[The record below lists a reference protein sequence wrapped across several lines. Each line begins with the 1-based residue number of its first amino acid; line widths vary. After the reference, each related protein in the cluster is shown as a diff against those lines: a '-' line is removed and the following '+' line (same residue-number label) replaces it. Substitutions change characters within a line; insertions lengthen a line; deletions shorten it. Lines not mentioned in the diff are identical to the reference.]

1 LEVAVT
7 QVDRPSS
14 PGSDGETGSPA
25 GLGPFSIADCR
36 DLEPLLRRE
45 LETLDYELRGVV
57 NRVLAE
63 VEDAEGDAATFL
75 RAAATVLLSVAAGSM
90 ETAAER
96 AREAADVGA
105 FKDVAED
112 VAQWAKSRKLRE
124 LLADE
129 E

>member
-7 QVDRPSS
+7 RLDQPSS
-14 PGSDGETGSPA
+14 RDGDEAEAPTGRF
-25 GLGPFSIADCR
+25 GPFSIAECR
-36 DLEPLLRRE
+36 DSAPHLRRE

-75 RAAATVLLSVAAGSM
+75 RAAATVLLSVAAGTM

-96 AREAADVGA
+96 AREPSDVGA

-112 VAQWAKSRKLRE
+112 VAQWARSRKLRE
-124 LLADE
+124 LLTDE